1 MEHWHNKYYDI
12 AAESDVGERSENQD
26 AYGINISEHDAA
38 IVVCD
43 GMGGFEGGKAAGQLA
58 VSEMLRLCRHIEDG
72 EQNYGNAL
80 TYAMDVADVKIS
92 NLQSSQGRKMH
103 AGATCVTV
111 LLKKEVCIVCL

>member
-26 AYGINISEHDAA
+26 AYGINISEHDAE

-58 VSEMLRLCRHIEDG
+58 VSEMLRFLIYRAAKGGKCMPE
-72 EQNYGNAL
+72 L
-80 TYAMDVADVKIS
+80 
-92 NLQSSQGRKMH
+92 H
-103 AGATCVTV
+103 A
-111 LLKKEVCIVCL
+111 